1 MVSLRDRNYSAWRSP
16 RSGTRPMPSLEAD
29 PAPAGP
35 SRDRSTA
42 PLGWL
47 RGYHRRFLVPDL
59 LAGLTAAA
67 VVVPK
72 AMAYATVAGLP
83 VQIGLYAALVPP
95 VVYALVG
102 RSPVLSVSTTT
113 TIAILTGSTLA
124 EAVPGADPA
133 RLLVATA
140 TLSGLVGLALIAA
153 AVLRFGFLA
162 NFISEP
168 VLAGFK
174 AGIGLVIVVDQIPK
188 LLGIHIEKVGFF
200 RDLAHLV
207 QAAPGASPPTLAVS
221 VAAVAILLLLKHRT
235 PRIPAA
241 VVVATLGIVAA
252 AAFGLPA
259 LGIKSIGSIPAG
271 LPGLVRPDLDLFQAL
286 WPAALAIALMSFTET
301 IASGRAFAPPGQVR
315 PAPNAELVATGLGNV
330 LGGLVGAMPSGGG
343 TSQTLVQSSART
355 QLAGMVVGIATL
367 ATLCFLAP
375 AMSLMPQAVLAAIVV
390 VYSLGLI
397 SLRDL
402 SAIAAVRRTELIW
415 ALTAL
420 VGVLLVGTLRGI
432 LVAVVVSLFALGYQ
446 VSNPAVYEM
455 VRRRGASLFRPR
467 SPEHPD
473 DESIPGLLIVRVES
487 RLFFGNTERVLDLI
501 APMVDAANPRV
512 LVLDC
517 NAIFDLEYSA
527 LKMMAEAE
535 ARARRRGGELW
546 LAGLN
551 PGAKLV
557 VERSPLGRALGAER
571 IFHGLDEAVA
581 RFQRG
586 AI

>member
-1 MVSLRDRNYSAWRSP
+1 MH
-16 RSGTRPMPSLEAD
+16 RPEAD
-29 PAPAGP
+29 PAAGRQR
-35 SRDRSTA
+35 RDRSIA
-42 PLGWL
+42 PLAWL
-47 RGYHRRFLVPDL
+47 RGYDHSFLLPDL

-95 VVYALVG
+95 IVYALVG

-124 EAVPGADPA
+124 EAVPGADPT

-140 TLSGLVGLALIAA
+140 TLSVLVGLALIAA
-153 AVLRFGFLA
+153 ALLRLGFLA

-174 AGIGLVIVVDQIPK
+174 AGIGLVIIVDQIPK

-200 RDLAHLV
+200 RDVVQLV
-207 QAAPGASPPTLAVS
+207 RAAPGASLPTLALS
-221 VAAVAILLLLKHRT
+221 AAALTILLLLKHRT
-235 PRIPAA
+235 PRLPAA

-252 AAFGLPA
+252 AAFGLPS
-259 LGIKSIGSIPAG
+259 LGIKTIGSIPAG
-271 LPGLVRPDLDLFQAL
+271 LPGFVRPDPGLLQAL
-286 WPAALAIALMSFTET
+286 WPAALAVALMSFTET
-301 IASGRAFAPPGQVR
+301 IASGRAFAPPGQAR
-315 PAPNAELVATGLGNV
+315 PPANAELVATGLGNV

-343 TSQTLVQSSART
+343 TSQTLVQSNART

-390 VYSLGLI
+390 VYSVGLI

-402 SAIAAVRRTELIW
+402 TAIAAVRRTELVW

-420 VGVLLVGTLRGI
+420 VGVLLLGTLRGI
-432 LVAVVVSLFALGYQ
+432 LVAVVVSLVALGYQ

-455 VRRRGASLFRPR
+455 LRKRGTSHFRPR
-467 SPEHPD
+467 SKEHPD
-473 DESIPGLLIVRVES
+473 DEPVRGLLMVRIES

-512 LVLDC
+512 LVVDC
-517 NAIFDLEYSA
+517 SAIFDLEYSA
-527 LKMMAEAE
+527 LKMIAEAE

-551 PGAKLV
+551 PGARV
-557 VERSPLGRALGAER
+557 VVQRSPLGQALGPER
-571 IFHGLDEAVA
+571 IFHGLEEAVE

-586 AI
+586 PA